1 MTAYAQLKAA
11 FAKAN
16 TIGDALSV
24 LSWDMATTM
33 PTGGAERRA
42 EQMALLKTMVH
53 DILTAPEMGE
63 LLAKAECSVDDPWD
77 RANLRE
83 MRRDWV
89 HATAVP
95 ADLVAALS
103 TAAST
108 CEMVWREARAKADFA
123 MVLPHLSTLL
133 GLVRE
138 QAAAKSQALGV
149 GAYDALLD
157 QYEPDGRSEEIDAV
171 FADLETFL
179 PGFLANVMEAQAK
192 CPKPVLP
199 QGPFSED
206 TQKTIARDFMTAIG
220 FDFTHGRLDTSHHP
234 FCGGYPGDVRLTT
247 RYDTADFTSAM
258 MGVLHETGHAQY
270 EAGLPAGEWY
280 GQPVARARGMA
291 IHESQSLLME
301 MQACRSRAFLTWAAP
316 RLAQAFG
323 GQGPLWDADNL
334 YRLGIWVEPG
344 FIRVDADEVTY
355 PAHVIIRYRLEK
367 ALIEGRMELADLPA
381 AWNADYKRLLDIT
394 PPDDRLGCLQDIHWY
409 GGSWGYFP
417 TYTLGAMC
425 AAQLFD
431 AARAADPAI
440 MDGLAQGDFTPLMS
454 WLRANVH
461 GKGSLLSTRDLLTE
475 ATGRPLDPAVF
486 KAHLAGR
493 YGG

>member
-53 DILTAPEMGE
+53 DILTAPQMGD
-63 LLAKAECSVDDPWD
+63 LLAAAETEVGDPWD
-77 RANLRE
+77 KANVRE

-123 MVLPHLSTLL
+123 MVLPHLSRLL

-138 QAAAKSQALGV
+138 QAAAKAQALGV
-149 GAYDALLD
+149 DAYDALLD
-157 QYEPDGRSEEIDAV
+157 LYEPDGRSQEIDIV
-171 FADLETFL
+171 FADLESFL
-179 PGFLANVMEAQAK
+179 PGFLGRVLDAQGSRPRPA
-192 CPKPVLP
+192 LP
-199 QGPFSED
+199 AGPFPEE
-206 TQKTIARDFMTAIG
+206 TQKAVARDFMTAIG

-247 RYDTADFTSAM
+247 RYDAADFTSAM

-270 EAGLPAGEWY
+270 EAGLPAGAWY

-301 MQACRSRAFLTWAAP
+301 MQACRSRAFLNWAAP

-344 FIRVDADEVTY
+344 FIRVDADELTY
-355 PAHVIIRYRLEK
+355 PAHVILRYEIER
-367 ALIEGRMELADLPA
+367 ALIEGEIEAEDIPALWDEKMMAYLGIDTRGNYAD
-381 AWNADYKRLLDIT
+381 
-394 PPDDRLGCLQDIHWY
+394 GCLQDVHWTD
-409 GGSWGYFP
+409 GSFGYFP
-417 TYTLGAMC
+417 SYTLGAMY
-425 AAQLFD
+425 AAQYFACIRQAVPDLD
-431 AARAADPAI
+431 RRIAAAD
-440 MDGLAQGDFTPLMS
+440 LAPVS
-454 WLRANVH
+454 EWLNTH
-461 GKGSLLSTRDLLTE
+461 IWSLASLHETDELVRR
-475 ATGRPLDPAVF
+475 ATGEALNPLHF
-486 KAHLAGR
+486 RRHLEAR
-493 YGG
+493 YL